1 MVIFRASV
9 HETQS
14 VIGCFSL
21 WFSFLLC
28 AIMQLTILL
37 IRSVDVLNFEF
48 GVQFADE
55 VIRT

>member
-21 WFSFLLC
+21 WLSFLLC

-37 IRSVDVLNFEF
+37 IRSVDVLNFDF